1 MHSGGGQSIG
11 QTAVS
16 DLDAADNIR
25 LTEQGTFRMKILIAD
40 DTPTNVKQL
49 EVVAQKLGHQVIVAF
64 DGESA
69 VQAFKTTSPDL
80 VFMDIMMPG
89 MDGITAVRNIRELP
103 AEKWTP
109 IIFYSAL
116 DRMQDIV
123 NGLEAGGDDYLA
135 KPASSQLL
143 KAKINSYARQI
154 ALQSKVHGLAMEL
167 KRWREDSEEQ
177 IRLGSHVMARLT
189 DASGLRDPMIRY
201 FNLPAETFSGDL
213 LCAARAPGDVLNVL
227 LADAA
232 GHGLAAA
239 LSAMPL
245 TQAFYSMTAKGF
257 PLSSIAEELNRKLKA
272 ILPADRFVAATL
284 AAVDV
289 RNRTVEIWNGGN
301 PDALFLNSEGD
312 VAMRWSSQH
321 PPLGILPDK
330 LFSGLTETV
339 VFQVPG
345 DLVLSSDGLTEAENL
360 AGEWLG
366 IDGVVNLLSSA
377 TGSDLRFQQLL
388 NGVDAHLQ
396 GSPARDDVS
405 CLLVSV
411 PIERRRQFRFTAP
424 RMINQSQFAEWRLDL
439 SYSAHELR
447 YIDVVPA
454 VLGLVTQVQALK
466 EHQGALFLILSEL
479 FNNALDHG
487 LLGLDSV
494 TKSWIGGFEIYIQQR
509 AERLA
514 RLAEGRI
521 DLAFLLHQDESRA
534 VLDISLH
541 DSGSGFD
548 FSRCADD
555 QGALGEGNESVF
567 GRGIALV
574 RSLCDQVVYSGT
586 GNKVWCR
593 YVVSDLVQ
601 DQVAA
606 QPRKDAL
613 DASSATGAASADGS
627 VPNPDIS

>member
-1 MHSGGGQSIG
+1 MMSGIMQGRVQTHVTGEAIAASDRNPGEEQSP
-11 QTAVS
+11 
-16 DLDAADNIR
+16 
-25 LTEQGTFRMKILIAD
+25 FRMKILIAD

-49 EVVAQKLGHQVIVAF
+49 EVVAEKLGHQVVVAL

-69 VQAFKTTSPDL
+69 VQAFKTTAPDL

-89 MDGITAVRNIRELP
+89 MDGISAVKIIRGLP

-135 KPASSQLL
+135 KPASTQLL

-154 ALQSKVHGLAMEL
+154 ALQSKVHGFSREL
-167 KRWREDSEEQ
+167 KRWREESEEQ
-177 IRLGSHVMARLT
+177 TRLGAHVMTRLT
-189 DASGLRDPMIRY
+189 DASGLRDQMIRY

-257 PLSSIAEELNRKLKA
+257 PLPSIAEELNRKLKA

-284 AAVDV
+284 ASIDV
-289 RNRTVEIWNGGN
+289 RNQTVEVWNGGN
-301 PDALFLNSEGD
+301 PDAFFLSTEGS
-312 VAMRWSSQH
+312 VAMRWTSRH
-321 PPLGILPDK
+321 PPLGILPEK
-330 LFSGLTETV
+330 LFSGITETV

-345 DLVLSSDGLTEAENL
+345 DLVLSSDGLTEAENR

-366 IDGVVNLLSSA
+366 IDGVVDLLANVHDSNE
-377 TGSDLRFQQLL
+377 RFQYLL
-388 NGVDAHLQ
+388 NGVDAHLEGQ
-396 GSPARDDVS
+396 KARDDIS
-405 CLLVSV
+405 CLMVSV
-411 PIERRRQFRFTAP
+411 PIDRRRQFRFSTP

-439 SYSAHELR
+439 SYNANELR

-454 VLGLVTQVQALK
+454 ALGLITQVQALK
-466 EHQGALFLILSEL
+466 DHQGALFLVLSEL

-487 LLGLDSV
+487 LLGLDSI
-494 TKSWIGGFEIYIQQR
+494 TKSWIGGFEIYLQQR
-509 AERLA
+509 SERLA
-514 RLAEGRI
+514 RLSEGRI
-521 DLAFLLHQDESRA
+521 DLSFLLHQDESRA
-534 VLDISLH
+534 VLDISVN
-541 DSGSGFD
+541 DSGPGFD
-548 FSRCADD
+548 FTNQVDD
-555 QGALGEGNESVF
+555 VDALSSTNRQAY
-567 GRGIALV
+567 GRGIPLV
-574 RSLCDQVVYSGT
+574 KSLCEQIVYSGT
-586 GNKVWCR
+586 GNKAWCR
-593 YVVSDLVQ
+593 YVVSDLVL
-601 DQVAA
+601 DKLAE
-606 QPRKDAL
+606 DA
-613 DASSATGAASADGS
+613 DPKT
-627 VPNPDIS
+627 PDSGMPGDVDLTLF